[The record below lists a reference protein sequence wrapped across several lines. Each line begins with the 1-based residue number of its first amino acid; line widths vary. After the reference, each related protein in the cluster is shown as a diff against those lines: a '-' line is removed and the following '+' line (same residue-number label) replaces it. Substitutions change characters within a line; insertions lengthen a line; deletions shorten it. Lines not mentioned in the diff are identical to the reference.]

1 MSALQT
7 LLSPQVLTKVVSQKA
22 AASSWLLDLFQL
34 GPGQSQE
41 TYMGHGRFGAFNIY
55 NHVRSVAKGRAPG
68 TAAGR
73 SAPNPMGT
81 VNFTY
86 PRMHDSVTLLAETL
100 NNLGRIDDPAQ
111 RDAAGADMIKRQ
123 TNTLGEM
130 AANWRKAM
138 LMGMLR
144 DSLYFAF
151 SGDDVYL
158 NMTSGLRINFQMP
171 AGNKTQLNMLGA
183 GNIIDASWATSTT
196 NIPLHLLKINEGFQR
211 LNGGKLCAVICG
223 LTVFDAIRKNDH
235 VQEEHGTSHSPYLR
249 FDRLAVED
257 GPGKTAK
264 NVFVVELRS
273 APGVLFYVTDETLD
287 IGPDA
292 DSLTATKIVADN
304 TATFIGFE
312 PGTEEVVQCYLGSE
326 PIAEYDGGPE
336 NVKVGTA
343 SWSVKRSNPTATEL
357 FVLDNCLTVNHIPD
371 SIATGTVI
379 F

>member
-1 MSALQT
+1 MAALTT

-22 AASSWLLDLFQL
+22 AASSWLLDLFKL
-34 GPGQSQE
+34 GPGQAQE
-41 TYMGHGRFGAFNIY
+41 TYMGHARYGAFNIY
-55 NHVRSVAKGRAPG
+55 NHVRSIAKGRAPG
-68 TAAGR
+68 TSAAR
-73 SAPNPMGT
+73 SAANPMGT

-86 PRMHDSVTLLAETL
+86 PRMHDSVALLAETI

-123 TNTLGEM
+123 TNTLGEK

-138 LMGMLR
+138 LMGLLR
-144 DSLYFAF
+144 DALYFQF
-151 SGDDVYL
+151 SGDDIYI
-158 NMTSGLRINFQMP
+158 NFTAGMRINFQMP
-171 AGNKTQLNMLGA
+171 AGNKSRLNMLG
-183 GNIIDASWATSTT
+183 GGDIINASWATTST
-196 NIPLHLLKINEGFQR
+196 NIPKHLLQINAAFQQ

-223 LTVFDAIRKNDH
+223 LNVLDAIRKNDH
-235 VQEEHGTSHSPYLR
+235 VQEEHGTSHSPYIR

-257 GPGKTAK
+257 SIAKTAK

-273 APGVLFYVTDETLD
+273 APGVMFYVTDETLD
-287 IGPDA
+287 IGLDGA
-292 DSLTATKIVADN
+292 LTPTKIVADN
-304 TATFIGFE
+304 YATFLGFD
-312 PGTEEVVQCYLGSE
+312 PGVDEVVQCYLGSE

-336 NVKVGTA
+336 DTKVGTA

-371 SIATGTVI
+371 SIATGELI